1 MKMNEFLKAIGAV
14 QNNDDSKTFDL
25 TTKEGYED
33 FKNTIKELRNS
44 DTSIFDIFGVNL
56 SDWLDN
62 LSELGDKLHE
72 ANNVN
77 KDQKEVVNNAVNQ
90 MGRKEIDHSEEP
102 EHKEDVKDQVF
113 NRPSEL
119 LSIPQKL
126 QLHKIVQ
133 EYVDTVIKPFNNGVL
148 TNDQINDAYA
158 GLYEFGAWILNR

>member
-1 MKMNEFLKAIGAV
+1 M
-14 QNNDDSKTFDL
+14 
-25 TTKEGYED
+25 
-33 FKNTIKELRNS
+33 
-44 DTSIFDIFGVNL
+44 
-56 SDWLDN
+56 
-62 LSELGDKLHE
+62 GDKLHE